1 MRVVA
6 LAAMLG
12 LLCLPGAGHAQ
23 NKAAANPEAA
33 KVQAKP
39 VTVEQSA
46 EMAKAARDKSEAL
59 ERARDRRVRQIS
71 RGICTGC

>member
-1 MRVVA
+1 MRIVA

-12 LLCLPGAGHAQ
+12 LLCLPGAGYAQ

-39 VTVEQSA
+39 VTTEQSA

-71 RGICTGC
+71 KGICSGC